1 MSTHMF
7 LTCLDH
13 DPPLQS
19 QEVEQHKNLTKIRQ
33 YIANREA
40 MCTMVEMGIP
50 FSSQGGVYWANNAAY
65 FLYDHQKCKIGIQ
78 SEYGDRY
85 LTEIGADESP
95 IES

>member
-1 MSTHMF
+1 MSTCMY

-13 DPPLQS
+13 NPPLRS
-19 QEVEQHKNLTKIRQ
+19 EEVEQHKNLTEIRK

-50 FSSQGGVYWANNAAY
+50 FSSQGGLYWANNAAR

-85 LTEIGADESP
+85 LTGIDSSEEP
-95 IES
+95 IK